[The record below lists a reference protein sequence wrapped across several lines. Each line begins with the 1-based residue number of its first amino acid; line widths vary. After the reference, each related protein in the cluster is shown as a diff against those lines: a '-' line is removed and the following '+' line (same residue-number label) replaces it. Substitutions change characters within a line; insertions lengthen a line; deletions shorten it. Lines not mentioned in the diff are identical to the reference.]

1 MRNVLKKEKVAVLPR
16 RKLIFNAIWILFV
29 IIIVIIVGYLF
40 VKPIAIDF
48 LNTLNSLL

>member
-29 IIIVIIVGYLF
+29 IIIVGYLF

>member
-1 MRNVLKKEKVAVLPR
+1 MKKKF
-16 RKLIFNAIWILFV
+16 IFNAIWILFV